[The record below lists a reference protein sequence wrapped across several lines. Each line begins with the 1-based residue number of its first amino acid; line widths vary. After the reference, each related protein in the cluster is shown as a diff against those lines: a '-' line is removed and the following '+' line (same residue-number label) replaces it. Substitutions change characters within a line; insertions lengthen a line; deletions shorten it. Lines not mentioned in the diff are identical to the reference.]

1 VERDGDCEKLVQE
14 QVPRFINWFKICTK
28 NWPKFLCTNFS
39 IILLPKFQTSTVNR
53 RRKRKFKARTARA
66 LAAWSYYRFLQRLL
80 QKSGEYPWCRVIT
93 VNEAYTSK
101 TCGMCGQINY
111 KLGERKIFCCLHCK
125 MRCDR
130 DVDGARNILLR
141 FLSE

>member
-1 VERDGDCEKLVQE
+1 MATAKSWCKSKCQDSSTGS
-14 QVPRFINWFKICTK
+14 RFARKIGQ
-28 NWPKFLCTNFS
+28 NFFAPTF

-53 RRKRKFKARTARA
+53 RRKKKFKARTARA